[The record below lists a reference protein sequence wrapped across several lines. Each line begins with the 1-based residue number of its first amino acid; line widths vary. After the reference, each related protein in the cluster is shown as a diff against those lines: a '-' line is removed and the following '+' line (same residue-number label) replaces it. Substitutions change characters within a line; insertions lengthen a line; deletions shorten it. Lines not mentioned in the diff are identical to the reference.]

1 MADPQETPNPG
12 NTRVLGQG
20 QLEIIL
26 LVENTKVFIFLQP
39 RLSMRNHGPELQT
52 VEGRAPTPMALV
64 SEDRRAFR
72 GEPHGQRTGRQDGGD
87 RKKEQRGN
95 GYVEDAFQFIAG
107 NGKI

>member
-1 MADPQETPNPG
+1 
-12 NTRVLGQG
+12 
-20 QLEIIL
+20 
-26 LVENTKVFIFLQP
+26 
-39 RLSMRNHGPELQT
+39 
-52 VEGRAPTPMALV
+52 V

-95 GYVEDAFQFIAG
+95 SQVEDAFQFIAG